1 MPHPLEGGTAL
12 HVAAWKAP
20 PALFVKMIRLLPRDA
35 REISVLMGIRDGEG
49 MYISLYFQHTP
60 IIFTNINVHF
70 NNKAIHPC
78 ICVVAIWSIEM
89 DAKIT
94 AS

>member
-49 MYISLYFQHTP
+49 VYSNIVMG
-60 IIFTNINVHF
+60 IF
-70 NNKAIHPC
+70 
-78 ICVVAIWSIEM
+78 SILRLCLL
-89 DAKIT
+89 T
-94 AS
+94 